1 MSTATKERKRARPA
15 SSVTVT
21 RSALHSALGHVA
33 GAVPTRSPKPIL
45 SNVLLDGGMLTA
57 TDLELRIS
65 TPLPGSDGL
74 TMLLPHQ
81 RLASIVNSL
90 HPTVEVTITPD
101 GTSAVIQASGGTWR
115 LPVEDHLEYPR
126 GEEVDPTWIAHLPA
140 DQFLALMGSVKFA
153 TDNESSRYAIGGVLI
168 EWERTEEGG
177 MLTFVGTDGRRMCV
191 SQAEVSQ
198 ATDDAKVIV
207 PRDAVDSLCKLA
219 KGAQLVQ
226 LGYAGNQLVAEI
238 DDNRVHA
245 VLVQGNFPPWTDAE
259 PTRTVT
265 PSLVIVG
272 SLLSACRQAA
282 ICESEAS
289 RGVTFAFTKEGLHL
303 TSRSAEAGEASVT
316 CDLVEAGHACNVK
329 LDPRFV
335 CEWLSC
341 GSFDWAETIEV
352 EAEDAQSAVV
362 LRAQD
367 ARCVIMP
374 LAKD

>member
-153 TDNESSRYAIGGVLI
+153 TDNESSRYALGGVLVQFK
-168 EWERTEEGG
+168 GG
-177 MLTFVGTDGRRMCV
+177 TLTFVATDGRRMNV
-191 SQAEVSQ
+191 AEVEVDQ
-198 ATDDAKVIV
+198 ATDDASVIV
-207 PRDAVDSLCKLA
+207 PREAVDSLCKLA

-238 DDNRVHA
+238 DDNRVQA
-245 VLVQGNFPPWTDAE
+245 VLVQGNFPRWTDAE

-272 SLLSACRQAA
+272 ALLSACRQAA

-367 ARCVIMP
+367 CRCVIMP
-374 LAKD
+374 LAND

>member
-1 MSTATKERKRARPA
+1 MTTATKERKRAKPA
-15 SSVTVT
+15 NSVTVT
-21 RSALHSALGHVA
+21 RSALHSALAHVA
-33 GAVPTRSPKPIL
+33 GAVPAKGPKPIL
-45 SNVLLDGGMLTA
+45 TNVLLDGGTLTA
-57 TDLELRIS
+57 TNLELRIS
-65 TPLPGSDGL
+65 TPLPGSEGL
-74 TMLLPHQ
+74 RVLLPYQ
-81 RLASIVNSL
+81 RLSSIVSNI
-90 HPTVEVTITPD
+90 HPTVPVTISLD
-101 GTSAVIQASGGTWR
+101 GTSAVIAASGGTWR
-115 LPVEDHLEYPR
+115 LPVEDADEYPI
-126 GEEVDPTWIAHLPA
+126 GEEVEPKWIAHLPA
-140 DQFLALMGSVKFA
+140 DQFLALMSSVRFA
-153 TDNESSRYAIGGVLI
+153 TDNESSRYALGGVLI
-168 EWERTEEGG
+168 EWSRTDEGG

-191 SQAEVSQ
+191 AQAEVGQ

-207 PRDAVDSLCKLA
+207 PRAAVDSLCKLA

-238 DDNRVHA
+238 DANTVHA
-245 VLVQGNFPPWTDAE
+245 VLVQGSFPRWTDAE

-272 SLLSACRQAA
+272 SILSACRQAA

-316 CDLVEAGHACNVK
+316 CDLVEAGHTTSVK

-341 GSFDWAETIEV
+341 GSFDMAETIEI

-367 ARCVIMP
+367 CRCVIMP